1 MNIQAINTQTFGAKK
16 FRLPVKS
23 AVIGHPDAGIAKRK
37 VNWVK
42 EYENPNAEAL
52 WNQAMKETSMEK
64 KLSLIEAMGEYKL
77 IDLEQENYLARAF
90 KEMQNFL
97 NKSEK

>member
-1 MNIQAINTQTFGAKK
+1 M
-16 FRLPVKS
+16 PVKS
-23 AVIGHPDAGIAKRK
+23 AVIGHPDTGIAKRR
-37 VNWVK
+37 VSWVK

-52 WNQAMKETSMEK
+52 WNQAMNETSFDE

-90 KEMQNFL
+90 KEMQKFL
-97 NKSEK
+97 NRSEK

>member
-1 MNIQAINTQTFGAKK
+1 MNIQAINAQTFGAKK

-23 AVIGHPDAGIAKRK
+23 AKIGHPDTGLAEKT

-52 WNQAMKETSMEK
+52 WNQAMKESSFDK
-64 KLSLIEAMGEYKL
+64 KLNLLEAMGDYRL

-90 KEMQNFL
+90 KEMQSFL
-97 NKSEK
+97 KKSEK

>member
-1 MNIQAINTQTFGAKK
+1 MNIQAINAQTFGAKK

-23 AVIGHPDAGIAKRK
+23 AIIGHPDAGIAKRK

-52 WNQAMKETSMEK
+52 YKQAQNTNNLEEK
-64 KLSLIEAMGEYKL
+64 LRLLDEMGEYRL
-77 IDLEQENYLARAF
+77 IDIEQENYLARAF
-90 KEMQNFL
+90 KEMQKFL